1 MSDLKE
7 HLDEYLDGLLGEEEN
22 REMEGALAADPV
34 LREELERGRR
44 FKGLLGDLREE
55 ELAVRRVLAQ
65 VRRGERRQGRLL
77 RWVAASA
84 AAAAALLVWH
94 FAGSRPAHDE
104 GVKED
109 LLAEARTFGRRLG
122 EIAVVRRD
130 GRMPRRG
137 IGDLEFPSQSA
148 YGVVFEAALAR
159 LGVEIEPEPLEMA
172 KNLVKSHHLLLR
184 GLPDDLDSECRRA
197 ESSLELY
204 RSLRNVA
211 GRAVADAYYD
221 VFRPG
226 LATLRTVRRVQPGS
240 LDFVVRNEVSPE
252 AAEQYERAYGEAI
265 RLLDRRYGTEKVAL
279 VLGRMA
285 PEDQRLALRD
295 ASQDGVGPDAVLS
308 IRAQLYRAACDAGL
322 DKLYLAPSG

>member
-1 MSDLKE
+1 
-7 HLDEYLDGLLGEEEN
+7 
-22 REMEGALAADPV
+22 
-34 LREELERGRR
+34 
-44 FKGLLGDLREE
+44 
-55 ELAVRRVLAQ
+55 
-65 VRRGERRQGRLL
+65 
-77 RWVAASA
+77 VAACA
-84 AAAAALLVWH
+84 AAAATLLVWH
-94 FAGSRPAHDE
+94 FAGSRSVHDE

-109 LLAEARTFGRRLG
+109 LLAEARAFGRRLG

-137 IGDLEFPSQSA
+137 IGDLVLPSQSA
-148 YGVVFEAALAR
+148 YGVVFEAALAE
-159 LGVEIEPEPLEMA
+159 LGVELEPRTMERA
-172 KNLVKSHHLLLR
+172 KNLVKSHHLSLR
-184 GLPDDLDSECRRA
+184 GLPDDLDSQCQRA
-197 ESSLELY
+197 EASLGLY
-204 RSLRNVA
+204 RDLRNAA
-211 GRAVADAYYD
+211 GRAAADAYYD

-252 AAEQYERAYGEAI
+252 AAERYERTYREAI

-285 PEDQRLALRD
+285 PADQRLALRD
-295 ASQDGVGPDAVLS
+295 ASRDGVGPDAVLS